1 MFLIK
6 ALISKTKNLY
16 FVNFT
21 EYIVDLKIKK
31 NQKQTQYSIEYKV
44 LVYNKSI
51 TVYFCRLKKYH
62 HQTTILI
69 GLLSSK

>member
-16 FVNFT
+16 YINFT
-21 EYIVDLKIKK
+21 EYIVDLKKYEK

-44 LVYNKSI
+44 LVNNKSI
-51 TVYFCRLKKYH
+51 TVYFCRLKN
-62 HQTTILI
+62 TII
-69 GLLSSK
+69 KPRF